1 MENTQKPLP
10 GAGQLISDAWKLFT
24 STWNTSV
31 QTSIFYL
38 YVGLALFASALLVKF
53 VPSLAILDG
62 LINLAGGIFVFWIT
76 IRLYMTMLN
85 LEAGKK
91 PMDPADESKKAW
103 SLFFPMFWVAIL
115 TGLATLA
122 GFVLLIIPG
131 IYLAIALGFSQ
142 IILIDRNARGT
153 QALGASR
160 ALVKGRWWGTFWRML
175 AGGFVFGLL
184 VGVVVGVLVGIA
196 TSIAGPEMTSS
207 ANADPVFVGATSLI
221 MYAVQAALMPLM
233 FGFTVKVYRAL
244 EKTR

>member
-10 GAGQLISDAWKLFT
+10 GAGLLISDAWKLFT

-53 VPSLAILDG
+53 VPSMAILDG
-62 LINLAGGIFVFWIT
+62 LVNLAGGVFVFWIT
-76 IRLYMTMLN
+76 IRVYLTMLN

-91 PMDPADESKKAW
+91 PMAPADESKKAW
-103 SLFFPMFWVAIL
+103 SLFFPMFWVALL

-122 GFVLLIIPG
+122 GFILLIIPG
-131 IYLAIALGFSQ
+131 IYLAIVLGFSQ
-142 IILIDRNARGT
+142 IILIDRNVRGT

-160 ALVKGRWWGTFWRML
+160 ALVKGRWWGTLWRMI

-184 VGVVVGVLVGIA
+184 IAVAVGVLVGIA
-196 TSIAGPEMTSS
+196 TAIAGPGMTSS
-207 ANADPVFVGATSLI
+207 QNADPAFVGAVTLI
-221 MYAVQAALMPLM
+221 QYAAQAALMPLM
-233 FGFTVKVYRAL
+233 FGFTIKVYRAL